1 MSAENK
7 SGGVGG
13 RMEKMMGNT
22 TVRVAKED
30 VTMIDVSAFIFYAS
44 HDLKLGTGFGGA
56 VSVRGGPTIQKE
68 LDEIGKLET
77 TQSVAT
83 AAGELNADFI
93 IHSVGPRF
101 QEQETERKLRQTM
114 RSALKVAEEKGAETL
129 AFPPMGCGFY
139 GVPMDLSARVM
150 FDELKNHLEGQTK
163 LKEVTVCVIDNREY
177 KPFADRL
184 AAMA

>member
-1 MSAENK
+1 MT
-7 SGGVGG
+7 
-13 RMEKMMGNT
+13 EKKLGNS

-30 VTMIDVSAFIFYAS
+30 VTIIDVDAFVFYAS

-56 VSVRGGPTIQKE
+56 VSVRGGPSIQKE
-68 LDEIGKLET
+68 LDEIGTLET

-83 AAGELNADFI
+83 GAGELNAKFI

-101 QEQETERKLRQTM
+101 QEQDTELKLRETM
-114 RSALKVAEEKGAETL
+114 RSALRLAEERGATTL

-139 GVPMDLSARVM
+139 GVPLDVSAEVM
-150 FDELKNHLEGQTK
+150 FDELRRHLEGKTG

-184 AAMA
+184 AAMS